1 MASGLS
7 LMANQ
12 VNQRARPSLKGSVDF
27 TSMAETEDFVEDL
40 VQSQQ
45 NGLNFDG
52 LYKSLSMLVWGLI
65 VLKAK
70 MGIAAAA
77 TKDSETLHSSWSR
90 VVKMILIVGI
100 VSFAQLKY

>member
-40 VQSQQ
+40 VQSQ
-45 NGLNFDG
+45 
-52 LYKSLSMLVWGLI
+52 
-65 VLKAK
+65 
-70 MGIAAAA
+70 
-77 TKDSETLHSSWSR
+77 
-90 VVKMILIVGI
+90 
-100 VSFAQLKY
+100 

>member
-1 MASGLS
+1 
-7 LMANQ
+7 
-12 VNQRARPSLKGSVDF
+12 
-27 TSMAETEDFVEDL
+27 
-40 VQSQQ
+40 
-45 NGLNFDG
+45 
-52 LYKSLSMLVWGLI
+52 MLVWGLI